1 MTKAENFTIKIDRE
15 LDNFAIEKIAK
26 AISLSIVNA
35 VLQSGMQCSGCFG
48 RRASKKNSRIDVG
61 QKDCFKTY
69 NISTKTTQRQINK
82 YYSIYYMIGGQD
94 NEYETINNGLNDDID
109 KYKDVI
115 SDNALTLKCD
125 GDDAAPN
132 VTIECKSI
140 LSTFEYDLTQLE
152 YRGDYLHNER
162 SSTFYSDYDYDDGHV
177 KQWAQS
183 IMDAI
188 KFFEDTGCS
197 AVAYIYNRCKK
208 KSDVI
213 ISGCD
218 THLQKLKAIC
228 DDDKMLLHCFNG
240 SQEKLAAKGISYII
254 PDKEKLQQMING
266 NKLYQAWIGY
276 INEGHSKP
284 DADLLVAR
292 TFYKNCTRSEFN
304 DFVSIKASDEL
315 VDMPM
320 IARKLFRDDKQS
332 FDEWKEKLNA
342 ISQDGKKDDFNRH
355 IYTYYDELRT
365 ELNRN
370 QVDFKHK
377 DLYLFIKEI
386 YTGTK
391 RVLPKQE
398 TITRNVN
405 NKGKNSRSL
414 RPVVI
419 PNAVSTASAT
429 AS

>member
-1 MTKAENFTIKIDRE
+1 MKTLDNFIIKIDRE

-26 AISLSIVNA
+26 AISLVMVDA
-35 VLQSGMQCSGCFG
+35 VLQSGMQCPKSLG

-82 YYSIYYMIGGQD
+82 FYSFIFMIGGQD

-109 KYKDVI
+109 KYKEII
-115 SDNALTLKCD
+115 SDSALTLKCD

-132 VTIECKSI
+132 VTIECKSV
-140 LSTFEYDLTQLE
+140 LSAFEYDLTQLE
-152 YRGDYLHNER
+152 YRGDYLHNEIP
-162 SSTFYSDYDYDDGHV
+162 STFYSDYDYDDGHV
-177 KQWAQS
+177 KQWTQS

-188 KFFEDTGCS
+188 SSFEDTGCS
-197 AVAYIYNRCKK
+197 EVAYIFNRCKQ
-208 KSDVI
+208 KSDDI

-218 THLQKLKAIC
+218 THLQRLKVIFA
-228 DDDKMLLHCFNG
+228 DDKMLLHCFNISQKELVAKLG
-240 SQEKLAAKGISYII
+240 SHII
-254 PDKEKLQQMING
+254 TDKEELQQMINC
-266 NKLYQAWIGY
+266 NKLYQTWIEY
-276 INEGHSKP
+276 INKGHSK
-284 DADLLVAR
+284 DEADLLVAR
-292 TFYKNCTRSEFN
+292 KFYKNCTRSEFN

-320 IARKLFRDDKQS
+320 YARKLFRDDKQS

-342 ISQDGKKDDFNRH
+342 IPQVVKKNDFNKH
-355 IYTYYDELRT
+355 IYSYFDELRT
-365 ELNRN
+365 ELNKKG
-370 QVDFKHK
+370 VKFTYE
-377 DLYLFIKEI
+377 DLYSFINEI

-391 RVLPKQE
+391 WNLPKQQA
-398 TITRNVN
+398 ITRNVN

-414 RPVVI
+414 RPIVI
-419 PNAVSTASAT
+419 PNAVPAASAT

>member
-1 MTKAENFTIKIDRE
+1 
-15 LDNFAIEKIAK
+15 
-26 AISLSIVNA
+26 
-35 VLQSGMQCSGCFG
+35 
-48 RRASKKNSRIDVG
+48 
-61 QKDCFKTY
+61 
-69 NISTKTTQRQINK
+69 
-82 YYSIYYMIGGQD
+82 MIGGQD
-94 NEYETINNGLNDDID
+94 NEYETIKNGLNDDID

-152 YRGDYLHNER
+152 CRVEYLNNETP
-162 SSTFYSDYDYDDGHV
+162 STFYSGYNYSYNHV
-177 KQWAQS
+177 KEWAQF
-183 IMDAI
+183 IMDTI
-188 KFFEDTGCS
+188 NSFENSNCTV
-197 AVAYIYNRCKK
+197 VAEIYNRCKK

-218 THLQKLKAIC
+218 THLRKLKAIC

-254 PDKEKLQQMING
+254 PDKEKLQQMINC
-266 NKLYQAWIGY
+266 NKLYQTWIGY

-284 DADLLVAR
+284 EADLLVAR
-292 TFYKNCTRSEFN
+292 TFYKDCTCGELQN
-304 DFVSIKASDEL
+304 YLNIKASDEL

-320 IARKLFRDDKQS
+320 YARKLFRDDKQS

-342 ISQDGKKDDFNRH
+342 ISQIGKQRDFNRH
-355 IYTYYDELRT
+355 IYNCFGDLRT
-365 ELNRN
+365 ELYRKGVKFNRE
-370 QVDFKHK
+370 DI
-377 DLYLFIKEI
+377 YLFIKEN
-386 YTGTK
+386 YTGDK
-391 RVLPKQE
+391 WDLPKQQA
-398 TITRNVN
+398 ITRNAN
-405 NKGKNSRSL
+405 NKDENSRSH

>member
-1 MTKAENFTIKIDRE
+1 M
-15 LDNFAIEKIAK
+15 LLY
-26 AISLSIVNA
+26 SLNRS
-35 VLQSGMQCSGCFG
+35 
-48 RRASKKNSRIDVG
+48 
-61 QKDCFKTY
+61 QKD
-69 NISTKTTQRQINK
+69 
-82 YYSIYYMIGGQD
+82 
-94 NEYETINNGLNDDID
+94 
-109 KYKDVI
+109 
-115 SDNALTLKCD
+115 
-125 GDDAAPN
+125 
-132 VTIECKSI
+132 
-140 LSTFEYDLTQLE
+140 
-152 YRGDYLHNER
+152 
-162 SSTFYSDYDYDDGHV
+162 
-177 KQWAQS
+177 
-183 IMDAI
+183 
-188 KFFEDTGCS
+188 
-197 AVAYIYNRCKK
+197 
-208 KSDVI
+208 
-213 ISGCD
+213 
-218 THLQKLKAIC
+218 
-228 DDDKMLLHCFNG
+228 
-240 SQEKLAAKGISYII
+240 LAAEGISYII
-254 PDKEKLQQMING
+254 TDKEKLQQMING
-266 NKLYQAWIGY
+266 NKLYQTWIEF
-276 INEGHSKP
+276 INEGHSKEE
-284 DADLLVAR
+284 ADLYVAR
-292 TFYKNCTRSEFN
+292 TFYKNCTRGEFN

-398 TITRNVN
+398 TITKNVN

-419 PNAVSTASAT
+419 PNAVPAASAT

>member
-1 MTKAENFTIKIDRE
+1 MDKMAN
-15 LDNFAIEKIAK
+15 
-26 AISLSIVNA
+26 AISLAMVNA
-35 VLQSGMQCSGCFG
+35 VLQSGMQCSKSFG

-82 YYSIYYMIGGQD
+82 FYSFIFMIGGQD

-109 KYKDVI
+109 KYKEII
-115 SDNALTLKCD
+115 SDSALTLKCD

-132 VTIECKSI
+132 VTIECKSV
-140 LSTFEYDLTQLE
+140 LSAFEYDLAQLE
-152 YRGDYLHNER
+152 YRLEYLKNETP
-162 SSTFYSDYDYDDGHV
+162 STFYSGYNYSYNHV
-177 KQWAQS
+177 KEWAQF
-183 IMDAI
+183 IMDTI
-188 KFFEDTGCS
+188 NSFENSNCTV
-197 AVAYIYNRCKK
+197 VAEIYNRCKK

-266 NKLYQAWIGY
+266 NKLYQTWIGY

-284 DADLLVAR
+284 EADLLVAR
-292 TFYKNCTRSEFN
+292 TFYKDCTCGELQN
-304 DFVSIKASDEL
+304 YLNIKASDEL

-320 IARKLFRDDKQS
+320 YARKLFRDDKQS

-342 ISQDGKKDDFNRH
+342 ISQFDKKDDFNQH
-355 IYTYYDELRT
+355 IYWYFDELRT
-365 ELNRN
+365 EMNKKG
-370 QVDFKHK
+370 VKFTYK
-377 DLYLFIKEI
+377 DLYSFIKEI
-386 YTGTK
+386 YTGTEWD
-391 RVLPKQE
+391 LPKLE
-398 TITRNVN
+398 TITKNVN

-419 PNAVSTASAT
+419 PNAVPSASAT

>member
-1 MTKAENFTIKIDRE
+1 MKDFIVVKKRIVENFSM
-15 LDNFAIEKIAK
+15 EKIAK
-26 AISLSIVNA
+26 AISLSMVDA
-35 VLQSGMQCSGCFG
+35 VPQSGMQCPKSFG
-48 RRASKKNSRIDVG
+48 RRASKKNSRIDVW
-61 QKDCFKTY
+61 QKDCINIY
-69 NISTKTTQRQINK
+69 NISNKPTQRQINK
-82 YYSIYYMIGGQD
+82 FYSIYYMIGGQD
-94 NEYETINNGLNDDID
+94 NEYKTINNGLNDDIE

-125 GDDAAPN
+125 GDDAAHK

-218 THLQKLKAIC
+218 THLQKLKAIS
-228 DDDKMLLHCFNG
+228 DDDEKVLHCLNI
-240 SQEKLAAKGISYII
+240 SQNEIAAKVISDKIT
-254 PDKEKLQQMING
+254 DKEKLQQMING
-266 NKLYQAWIGY
+266 NKLYQTWIGY

-284 DADLLVAR
+284 EADLLVAR
-292 TFYKNCTRSEFN
+292 TFYKDCTCSELQN
-304 DFVSIKASDEL
+304 YLNIKASDEL

-332 FDEWKEKLNA
+332 FDEWKEKLNT
-342 ISQDGKKDDFNRH
+342 IPQVGKKNDFNKH
-355 IYTYYDELRT
+355 IYSYFDELRT
-365 ELNRN
+365 ELNKKG
-370 QVDFKHK
+370 VKFTYE
-377 DLYLFIKEI
+377 DLYSFINEM

-391 RVLPKQE
+391 WNLPKLE
-398 TITRNVN
+398 TITKNVN

-419 PNAVSTASAT
+419 HNAVPAASAT

>member
-1 MTKAENFTIKIDRE
+1 MIETKNFIIKIDRE

-26 AISLSIVNA
+26 AISLSMVDA
-35 VLQSGMQCSGCFG
+35 VPQSGMQCPKSFG
-48 RRASKKNSRIDVG
+48 RRASKKNSRIDVW
-61 QKDCFKTY
+61 QKDCINIY
-69 NISTKTTQRQINK
+69 NISNKPTQRQINK
-82 YYSIYYMIGGQD
+82 FYSIYYMIGGQD

-162 SSTFYSDYDYDDGHV
+162 SSIFYSDYDYDDGHV

-218 THLQKLKAIC
+218 THLQKLKAIS
-228 DDDKMLLHCFNG
+228 DDDEKVLHCLNI
-240 SQEKLAAKGISYII
+240 SQNEIAAKVISDKIT
-254 PDKEKLQQMING
+254 DKEKLQQMING
-266 NKLYQAWIGY
+266 NKLYQTWIGY

-284 DADLLVAR
+284 EADLLVAR
-292 TFYKNCTRSEFN
+292 TFYKDCTRSEFQN
-304 DFVSIKASDEL
+304 YLIIKDSDEL

-320 IARKLFRDDKQS
+320 YARKLFRDDKQS

-342 ISQDGKKDDFNRH
+342 IPQVVKKDDFNKH

-365 ELNRN
+365 YLNRN

-377 DLYLFIKEI
+377 DLYSFIKEI

-391 RVLPKQE
+391 WYLPKQE
-398 TITRNVN
+398 TITKNVN

-414 RPVVI
+414 RQVVI
-419 PNAVSTASAT
+419 PNAVTSASAT

>member
-26 AISLSIVNA
+26 AISLSIVDA
-35 VLQSGMQCSGCFG
+35 VLQSGMQCPGCFG
-48 RRASKKNSRIDVG
+48 RRASKKNSRIDVW
-61 QKDCFKTY
+61 QKDCINIY
-69 NISTKTTQRQINK
+69 NISNKPTQRQINK
-82 YYSIYYMIGGQD
+82 FYSIYYMIGGQD
-94 NEYETINNGLNDDID
+94 NEYETINNGLNDDIE

-152 YRGDYLHNER
+152 CRVEYLNNETP
-162 SSTFYSDYDYDDGHV
+162 STFYSGYNYSYNHV
-177 KQWAQS
+177 KEWAQF
-183 IMDAI
+183 IMDTI
-188 KFFEDTGCS
+188 NSFENSNCTV
-197 AVAYIYNRCKK
+197 VAEIYNRCKK

-254 PDKEKLQQMING
+254 PDKEKLQQMINC
-266 NKLYQAWIGY
+266 NKLYQTWIGY

-284 DADLLVAR
+284 EADLLVAR
-292 TFYKNCTRSEFN
+292 TFYKDCTYSELQN
-304 DFVSIKASDEL
+304 YLIIKDSDEL
-315 VDMPM
+315 KDMPM
-320 IARKLFRDDKQS
+320 IARKLFGNDNEGY
-332 FDEWKEKLNA
+332 DEWKEKLNA
-342 ISQDGKKDDFNRH
+342 ISQVVKKDDFNKH

-365 ELNRN
+365 ELYKKGVKFIRE
-370 QVDFKHK
+370 DI
-377 DLYLFIKEI
+377 YLFIVEN
-386 YTGTK
+386 YTGNTFD
-391 RVLPKQE
+391 LPAKNSIFQ
-398 TITRNVN
+398 
-405 NKGKNSRSL
+405 KGSGKNTRSRSSKSL
-414 RPVVI
+414 
-419 PNAVSTASAT
+419 AT
-429 AS
+429 PTLHFLSQQV

>member
-1 MTKAENFTIKIDRE
+1 MTKAEKFTIKIDRE
-15 LDNFAIEKIAK
+15 LDNFAMDKIAN
-26 AISLSIVNA
+26 AISLAMVNA
-35 VLQSGMQCSGCFG
+35 VLQSGMQCPGSFG
-48 RRASKKNSRIDVG
+48 RRASKKNSRIDVW
-61 QKDCFKTY
+61 QKESFK
-69 NISTKTTQRQINK
+69 ISNKITKTKTNKINPLF
-82 YYSIYYMIGGQD
+82 YMIGGQD

-152 YRGDYLHNER
+152 CRVEYLNNETP
-162 SSTFYSDYDYDDGHV
+162 STFYSGYNYSYNHV
-177 KQWAQS
+177 KEWAQF
-183 IMDAI
+183 IMDTI
-188 KFFEDTGCS
+188 NSFENSNCTV
-197 AVAYIYNRCKK
+197 VAEIYNRCKK

-254 PDKEKLQQMING
+254 PDKEKLQQMINC
-266 NKLYQAWIGY
+266 NKLYQTWIGY

-284 DADLLVAR
+284 EADLLVAR
-292 TFYKNCTRSEFN
+292 TFYKDCTYSELQN
-304 DFVSIKASDEL
+304 YLIIKDSDEL

-320 IARKLFRDDKQS
+320 IARKLFGNDNEGY
-332 FDEWKEKLNA
+332 DEWKEKLNA
-342 ISQDGKKDDFNRH
+342 ISQVGKKDDFNRH

-377 DLYLFIKEI
+377 DLYSFIKEI

-391 RVLPKQE
+391 WDLPKLE
-398 TITRNVN
+398 TITKNVN

-419 PNAVSTASAT
+419 PNAVSAASAT

>member
-1 MTKAENFTIKIDRE
+1 MKKLDNFIINIDRE
-15 LDNFAIEKIAK
+15 LENFAIEKIAK
-26 AISLSIVNA
+26 AISLAMVNA
-35 VLQSGMQCSGCFG
+35 VLQSGMQCPGSFG
-48 RRASKKNSRIDVG
+48 RRASKKNSRIDVW
-61 QKDCFKTY
+61 QKNCI
-69 NISTKTTQRQINK
+69 NILKEPTQKHNTNF
-82 YYSIYYMIGGQD
+82 YSIYYMIGGQD

-109 KYKDVI
+109 KFKDVI

-254 PDKEKLQQMING
+254 TDKEKLQQMINC
-266 NKLYQAWIGY
+266 NKLYQTWIEY
-276 INEGHSKP
+276 INKGHSKEE
-284 DADLLVAR
+284 ADLLVAR
-292 TFYKNCTRSEFN
+292 TFYKNCTCSELE
-304 DFVSIKASDEL
+304 DFVIIKASDEL
-315 VDMPM
+315 VDMPTY
-320 IARKLFRDDKQS
+320 ARKLFRDDKQS
-332 FDEWKEKLNA
+332 FDEWKEKLNT
-342 ISQDGKKDDFNRH
+342 ISQIGKQRDFNRH
-355 IYTYYDELRT
+355 IYRCYGELRT
-365 ELNRN
+365 ELYRKGVKFNRE
-370 QVDFKHK
+370 DI
-377 DLYLFIKEI
+377 YLFIKEN
-386 YTGTK
+386 YTGDK
-391 RVLPKQE
+391 FVLPAENSIYQ
-398 TITRNVN
+398 NGS
-405 NKGKNSRSL
+405 GKNNRSQSSKSL
-414 RPVVI
+414 VTSMQHLS
-419 PNAVSTASAT
+419 VSASV
-429 AS
+429 S

>member
-94 NEYETINNGLNDDID
+94 NEYETIKNGLNDDID

-152 YRGDYLHNER
+152 CRVEYLNNETP
-162 SSTFYSDYDYDDGHV
+162 STFYSGYNYSYNHV
-177 KQWAQS
+177 KEWAQF
-183 IMDAI
+183 IMDTI
-188 KFFEDTGCS
+188 NSFENSNCTV
-197 AVAYIYNRCKK
+197 VAEIYNRCKK

-266 NKLYQAWIGY
+266 NKLYQTWIGY

-284 DADLLVAR
+284 EADLLVAR
-292 TFYKNCTRSEFN
+292 TFYKDCTCSELQN
-304 DFVSIKASDEL
+304 YLSIKASDEL

-398 TITRNVN
+398 TITKNVN

-419 PNAVSTASAT
+419 PNAVPAASAT

>member
-1 MTKAENFTIKIDRE
+1 MKMLDNFIIKIDRE
-15 LDNFAIEKIAK
+15 LDNFAIDKIAN
-26 AISLSIVNA
+26 AISLVMVDA
-35 VLQSGMQCSGCFG
+35 VLQSGMQCPGSFG
-48 RRASKKNSRIDVG
+48 RRVSKKNSRIDVW
-61 QKDCFKTY
+61 QKESFK
-69 NISTKTTQRQINK
+69 ISNKITKTKTNKINPLF
-82 YYSIYYMIGGQD
+82 YMIGGQD
-94 NEYETINNGLNDDID
+94 NEYETIKNGLNDDID

-152 YRGDYLHNER
+152 CRVEYLNNETP
-162 SSTFYSDYDYDDGHV
+162 STFYSGYNYSYNHV
-177 KQWAQS
+177 KEWAQF
-183 IMDAI
+183 IMDTI
-188 KFFEDTGCS
+188 NSFENSNCTV
-197 AVAYIYNRCKK
+197 VAEIYNRCKK

-266 NKLYQAWIGY
+266 NKLYQTWIGY

-284 DADLLVAR
+284 EADLLVAR
-292 TFYKNCTRSEFN
+292 TFYKDCTCSELLN
-304 DFVSIKASDEL
+304 YLSIKASDEL

-320 IARKLFRDDKQS
+320 SARKLFRDDKQS
-332 FDEWKEKLNA
+332 FDEWKEKLNT
-342 ISQDGKKDDFNRH
+342 ISQVVRKDDFNKH

-365 ELNRN
+365 ELYKKGVKFTRE
-370 QVDFKHK
+370 DI
-377 DLYLFIKEI
+377 YSFIVEN
-386 YTGTK
+386 YTGDK
-391 RVLPKQE
+391 FDLPAKNSIFQ
-398 TITRNVN
+398 
-405 NKGKNSRSL
+405 KGSGKNTRSRSSKSL
-414 RPVVI
+414 
-419 PNAVSTASAT
+419 AT
-429 AS
+429 PTRHFLSLQV